1 MANRYNSKLTPELS
15 KDLCNALSKGYSIPA
30 ACSLVDIVES
40 TYYNWYDRGKNA
52 KSGQYRQFYCDV
64 TNARNKATQRAEKVI
79 LDVIPESP
87 QDAKW
92 WLTKHRPDIYV
103 DRVYNETKVD
113 AKVETDVT
121 VNLLDKVKQKRKEL
135 NDIRS
140 NKE

>member
-1 MANRYNSKLTPELS
+1 MANKYNSKLTPETS
-15 KDLCNALSKGYSIPA
+15 KLICDAIKKGHSIA
-30 ACSLVDIVES
+30 GACGIAEITERTFYVWIK
-40 TYYNWYDRGKNA
+40 RGNEA
-52 KSGQYRQFYCDV
+52 KSGKYKQFVCDV
-64 TNARNKATQRAEKVI
+64 ELAKAKATQKVEKVI
-79 LDVIPESP
+79 LDEIPKNP

-135 NDIRS
+135 NDLRS

>member
-1 MANRYNSKLTPELS
+1 MANKYNSKLTPETS
-15 KDLCNALSKGYSIPA
+15 KLICDAIKKGHSIA
-30 ACSLVDIVES
+30 GACGLAEITERTFYVWI
-40 TYYNWYDRGKNA
+40 NRGNEA
-52 KSGQYRQFYCDV
+52 KSGKYKQFVCDV
-64 TNARNKATQRAEKVI
+64 ELAKAKATQKAEKVI

-113 AKVETDVT
+113 AKVETEVT

-135 NDIRS
+135 NDLRN